1 MRSSEAMIQ
10 STPEHNLGDQKM
22 TYRMAANAI
31 WNKLNFAM
39 SLIGLKQ
46 SEEQL
51 RSMMLEARALADSIV
66 HDEHSDDN
74 KP

>member
-1 MRSSEAMIQ
+1 MIQ

-39 SLIGLKQ
+39 SLLKRDQ
-46 SEEQL
+46 YGSQL
-51 RSMMLEARALADSIV
+51 ETMMKEARALADSIV
-66 HDEHSDDN
+66 HDEHSDNN
-74 KP
+74 KL